1 MFVGILGAGPSM
13 GAKASVPSSGGQSP
27 RTRTFSSTSTEGGM
41 VGGSNSSSAAT
52 AATGFN
58 NLLRVLPSGLQVQQH
73 NNHHSQSQA
82 DRQRA
87 RSLSSVP
94 DLHNQQSNH
103 HHNHHHPNGTSSSST
118 AGWSD
123 QHPPPPGNSGGV
135 GVGSRMELVSSSER
149 HGIMNDV
156 NGLAAAALGRVYTV
170 TSSSH
175 IWSLNGKFLLS
186 FVFLYSKFFCILLSF
201 YRFSSPVP
209 TELKRVGV
217 ERGAG
222 GRGSQFVVVCY
233 TVPLKCRL
241 KILCEFFLLS
251 LGFLFSLFILIGILV
266 SYSYRL
272 NWRLVQLLL
281 SNNKQGEQA

>member
-103 HHNHHHPNGTSSSST
+103 HQQVVQ
-118 AGWSD
+118 D
-123 QHPPPPGNSGGV
+123 QHPPPPGSSG

-186 FVFLYSKFFCILLSF
+186 FFFLSF
-201 YRFSSPVP
+201 FQVLYFTFILSIFFSRLNWNGLGWS
-209 TELKRVGV
+209 V
-217 ERGAG
+217 EQEEE
-222 GRGSQFVVVCY
+222 GSQFVVVFVCY
-233 TVPLKCRL
+233 FSSKVSVKDSVLT
-241 KILCEFFLLS
+241 EFFLLS
-251 LGFLFSLFILIGILV
+251 LGFLFFL
-266 SYSYRL
+266 YSF
-272 NWRLVQLLL
+272 
-281 SNNKQGEQA
+281 